1 MMNEKRLYSL
11 AHEALLLKWSR
22 EHDFLSQHPG
32 NKISQYHE
40 NKLWNELMMLED
52 EIRTKNIF

>member
-1 MMNEKRLYSL
+1 MI
-11 AHEALLLKWSR
+11 
-22 EHDFLSQHPG
+22 G